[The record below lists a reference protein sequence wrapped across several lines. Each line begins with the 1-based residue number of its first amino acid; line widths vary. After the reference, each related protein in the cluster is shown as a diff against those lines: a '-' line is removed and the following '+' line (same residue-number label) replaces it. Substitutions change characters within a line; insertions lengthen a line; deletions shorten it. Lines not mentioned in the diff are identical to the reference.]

1 MRSGNYLLFPSISHF
16 DPKAAFRLARMQRF
30 SYNWSRANLPNE
42 VTMRLSPI
50 VLLLVAGFGNAAL
63 AADYKPEFRMSVVAN
78 EDTAWG
84 RAANRFANAVRF
96 RTKGRINIRNYF
108 EGQLFTG

>member
-1 MRSGNYLLFPSISHF
+1 
-16 DPKAAFRLARMQRF
+16 
-30 SYNWSRANLPNE
+30 
-42 VTMRLSPI
+42 MRLSPI
-50 VLLLVAGFGNAAL
+50 VLLVVAGFGNAAL

-96 RTKGRINIRNYF
+96 RTKGRINIKGTSNNDDF
-108 EGQLFTG
+108 VVGSPAAVA